1 MPTKKLIGLALAGAA
16 LLWIGASVAQADE
29 DDSEGYPSTQSPTQG
44 VDAGEATLDNQ
55 EDSFMDATNAARGD
69 RRPNGANGTE
79 TRFFDADPRFVEG
92 PVGGLLK
99 DGPFK

>member
-44 VDAGEATLDNQ
+44 VDAGEATLETQ
-55 EDSFMDATNAARGD
+55 RDSFMDAANGD
-69 RRPNGANGTE
+69 DRPNGANGTE
-79 TRFFDADPRFVEG
+79 TEFFDPDSRFVEG

-99 DGPFK
+99 DGPLK